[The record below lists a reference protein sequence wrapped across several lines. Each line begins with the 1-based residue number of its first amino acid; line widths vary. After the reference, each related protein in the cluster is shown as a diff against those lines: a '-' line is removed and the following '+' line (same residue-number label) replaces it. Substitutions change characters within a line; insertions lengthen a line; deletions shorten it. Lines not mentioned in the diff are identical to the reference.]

1 MGQESIDLRFG
12 HFRWMPDMMKKNEAF
27 DPLAI
32 GLFGSTAV
40 MARAQGFPQL
50 IEELRFRA
58 VGSTGRKGA
67 DRPPWRGTGP
77 IGGYYFE
84 GHSCSGHSSAPKTF

>member
-1 MGQESIDLRFG
+1 MSDVVKEDVS
-12 HFRWMPDMMKKNEAF
+12 F

-32 GLFGSTAV
+32 GLPGSTAV

-50 IEELRFRA
+50 IKELRFRA
-58 VGSTGRKGA
+58 IRNTGRQGT
-67 DRPPWRGTGP
+67 DRSSWRGTGP

-84 GHSCSGHSSAPKTF
+84 WRFCPRHSSAPVSR